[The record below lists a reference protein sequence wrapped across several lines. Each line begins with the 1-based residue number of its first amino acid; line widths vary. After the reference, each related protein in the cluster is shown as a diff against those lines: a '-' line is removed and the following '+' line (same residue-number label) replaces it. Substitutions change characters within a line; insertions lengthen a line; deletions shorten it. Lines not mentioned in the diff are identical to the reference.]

1 MSMKRAFTR
10 KDFIITIVILV
21 VFCAITLPKVLGL
34 TSGSP
39 ERQDMVHARSAQK
52 LAVLKFK
59 EVEQHDG
66 EVLYY
71 YDASRVKVLD
81 AANRRDAAKLSS
93 IRPYGSSTRMDYDGS
108 RTGAV
113 GVPDGKFLKIQM
125 DSTGKI
131 LGMFW
136 VKEAEVGEAN
146 ENAPAED

>member
-1 MSMKRAFTR
+1 M
-10 KDFIITIVILV
+10 
-21 VFCAITLPKVLGL
+21 
-34 TSGSP
+34 
-39 ERQDMVHARSAQK
+39 
-52 LAVLKFK
+52 AVLKFK
-59 EVEQHDG
+59 EVELHDG

-93 IRPYGSSTRMDYDGS
+93 IQPYGSSTRMDYDGS

-146 ENAPAED
+146 ENAPVED

>member
-39 ERQDMVHARSAQK
+39 ERQDMVYARSAQK

-93 IRPYGSSTRMDYDGS
+93 I
-108 RTGAV
+108 
-113 GVPDGKFLKIQM
+113 
-125 DSTGKI
+125 
-131 LGMFW
+131 
-136 VKEAEVGEAN
+136 
-146 ENAPAED
+146 

>member
-1 MSMKRAFTR
+1 CPQVCGACPTNTIQKSVFVFIFMSMKRAFTR

-39 ERQDMVHARSAQK
+39 ERQDMVYARSAQK

-93 IRPYGSSTRMDYDGS
+93 I
-108 RTGAV
+108 
-113 GVPDGKFLKIQM
+113 
-125 DSTGKI
+125 
-131 LGMFW
+131 
-136 VKEAEVGEAN
+136 
-146 ENAPAED
+146 